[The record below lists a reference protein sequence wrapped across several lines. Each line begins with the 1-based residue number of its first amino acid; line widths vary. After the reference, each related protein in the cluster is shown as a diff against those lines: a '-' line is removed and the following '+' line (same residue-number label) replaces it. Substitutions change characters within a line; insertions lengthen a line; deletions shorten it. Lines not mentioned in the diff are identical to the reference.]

1 MEKDNLNLEAL
12 LKFAFSKLSEE
23 DILKYLKSKKA
34 EDYKE
39 YFMEVDIPKD
49 FNSRKKISPADIKA
63 VRDNEE
69 VIEVRGIIL
78 LFVEIDDNEKKINLT
93 ANIGK
98 NRIKFFYPTSR
109 KIFKKFCSDY
119 RDKKKLFGEV
129 TILYSPTLNIFSL
142 HRLKVFAIQDPLKK
156 WEKLMEGKT
165 LCERIDIL
173 VSILGMNPEKMQYH
187 EKIIAVV
194 RLIPLVVKKVLAIDF
209 SKKGI
214 GKTHTYQQLDFNLYN
229 TNVSKA
235 SAFIDGRNKKD
246 GDFFYEDT
254 AFIIDEAHRL
264 KDEQILVQFQNY
276 MSGDKYE
283 GEMVVSG
290 DDKRT
295 TSVSSIFLGNVKD
308 GVNLLDIYSDNMDN
322 SGKTITLFSDT
333 IVESTID
340 RGEAFISRVTLM
352 PNSWGCREFS
362 SSMKTEKVDSYN
374 VELLKAVIPVLRDKE
389 LDINSS
395 FIKNIYE
402 RIGETWRNPNNRC
415 SESVEKN
422 LEGLLKLLYCGKT
435 DIPYHELLF
444 LLERSVEMRLT
455 VDNTLRKINPYTNR
469 GGNFPNLNSALKG
482 LMFNINKPYV
492 VTPHRLIIT
501 EDNGNIIK
509 RPLDVMG
516 IELNW
521 REKKVLDQKG
531 YQSELK
537 DKETLIHSFHYTRN
551 FLIQNNLI
559 IVGNFNSNYA
569 NQQIIRNQSPLYTN
583 IGFGR
588 NLNYN
593 YGQFPSNSGTQ
604 NNDVRNDPSYNFLT
618 GEIENLNNENLEF
631 IINYSFYDI
640 D

>member
-12 LKFAFSKLSEE
+12 LKFAFSKLSKG
-23 DILKYLKSKKA
+23 DILKYLESKTA

-39 YFMEVDIPKD
+39 YFVEADIPKD

-63 VRDNEE
+63 VRDDED
-69 VIEVRGIIL
+69 VTEVRGIIP
-78 LFVEIDDNEKKINLT
+78 LFIEIDDDEKKINIT

-98 NRIKFFYPTSR
+98 NRIEFFYPTSR
-109 KIFKKFCSDY
+109 KVFRKFSFEY

-129 TILYSPTLNIFSL
+129 TILYSPTLNFFSI
-142 HRLKVFAIQDPLKK
+142 HRLKVFAVQDPLKK

-165 LCERIDIL
+165 LHERIDIL
-173 VSILGMNPEKMQYH
+173 VSILGMNSEKMLYH

-229 TNVSKA
+229 INVSKA
-235 SAFIDGRNKKD
+235 SAFIDGRNKKS

-283 GEMVVSG
+283 VEMVVSG
-290 DDKRT
+290 DDKRR
-295 TSVSSIFLGNVKD
+295 TSVSPILLGNVKD
-308 GVNLLDIYSDNMDN
+308 GVDLLYIYSDNQDN
-322 SGKTITLFSDT
+322 SGKAITLFSDT

-340 RGEAFISRVTLM
+340 RGEAFISRITLM

-362 SSMKTEKVDSYN
+362 SSMKAENVDSYN
-374 VELLKAVIPVLRDKE
+374 VELLKAVIPVLRNKE

-402 RIGETWRNPNNRC
+402 RVYGRIRETWRNPNNRC
-415 SESVEKN
+415 SEAVEKN

-435 DIPYHELLF
+435 DIPNEELLF

-455 VDNTLRKINPYTNR
+455 VDNTLKKINPCTNR
-469 GGNFPNLNSALKG
+469 GGNFPNLKLNLKR
-482 LMFNINKPYV
+482 LMFNIDKPYA
-492 VTPHRLIIT
+492 VTPHRLIIDGGDGT
-501 EDNGNIIK
+501 IIK
-509 RPLDVMG
+509 RPLDAMG
-516 IELNW
+516 IELNQQEN
-521 REKKVLDQKG
+521 RILVQRG
-531 YQSELK
+531 MQSEIK
-537 DKETLIHSFHYTRN
+537 DDGTLTHLNSCTRN
-551 FLIQNNLI
+551 FLTAPAVPQYNNTGLGMPL
-559 IVGNFNSNYA
+559 VTGNPNLRNNY
-569 NQQIIRNQSPLYTN
+569 
-583 IGFGR
+583 
-588 NLNYN
+588 LN
-593 YGQFPSNSGTQ
+593 
-604 NNDVRNDPSYNFLT
+604 YNFLT
-618 GEIENLNNENLEF
+618 GEIENPINEDAEF
-631 IINYSFYDI
+631 ITKYSFYDI

>member
-12 LKFAFSKLSEE
+12 LKFAFSKLSKE
-23 DILKYLKSKKA
+23 DILKYLESKTA

-39 YFMEVDIPKD
+39 YFVEADIPKD

-63 VRDNEE
+63 VRDDED
-69 VIEVRGIIL
+69 VTEVRGIIP
-78 LFVEIDDNEKKINLT
+78 LFIEIDYDEKKINIT

-98 NRIKFFYPTSR
+98 NRIEFFYPTSR
-109 KIFKKFCSDY
+109 KVFRKFSFEY

-129 TILYSPTLNIFSL
+129 TILYSPTLNFFSI
-142 HRLKVFAIQDPLKK
+142 HRLKVFAVQDPLKK

-165 LCERIDIL
+165 LHERIDIL
-173 VSILGMNPEKMQYH
+173 VSILGMNSEKMLYH

-229 TNVSKA
+229 INVSKA
-235 SAFIDGRNKKD
+235 SAFIDGRNKKS

-283 GEMVVSG
+283 VEMVVSG
-290 DDKRT
+290 DDKRR
-295 TSVSSIFLGNVKD
+295 TSVSPILLGNVKD
-308 GVNLLDIYSDNMDN
+308 GVDLLYIYSDNQDN
-322 SGKTITLFSDT
+322 SGKAITLFSDT

-340 RGEAFISRVTLM
+340 RGEAFISRITLM

-362 SSMKTEKVDSYN
+362 SSMKAENVDSYN
-374 VELLKAVIPVLRDKE
+374 VELLKAVIPVLRNKE

-402 RIGETWRNPNNRC
+402 RVYGRIRETWRNPNNRC
-415 SESVEKN
+415 SEAVEKN

-435 DIPYHELLF
+435 DIPNEELLF

-455 VDNTLRKINPYTNR
+455 VDNTLKKINPCTNR
-469 GGNFPNLNSALKG
+469 GGNFPNLKLNLKR
-482 LMFNINKPYV
+482 LMFNIDKPYA
-492 VTPHRLIIT
+492 VTPHRLIIDGGDGT
-501 EDNGNIIK
+501 IIK
-509 RPLDVMG
+509 RPLDAMG
-516 IELNW
+516 IELNQQEN
-521 REKKVLDQKG
+521 RILVQRG
-531 YQSELK
+531 MQSEIK
-537 DKETLIHSFHYTRN
+537 DDGTLTHLNSCTRN
-551 FLIQNNLI
+551 FLTAPAVPQYNNTGLGMPL
-559 IVGNFNSNYA
+559 VTGNPNLRNNY
-569 NQQIIRNQSPLYTN
+569 
-583 IGFGR
+583 
-588 NLNYN
+588 LN
-593 YGQFPSNSGTQ
+593 
-604 NNDVRNDPSYNFLT
+604 YNFLT
-618 GEIENLNNENLEF
+618 GEIENPINEDAEF
-631 IINYSFYDI
+631 ITKYSFYDI

>member
-1 MEKDNLNLEAL
+1 MKKDNLNLEN
-12 LKFAFSKLSEE
+12 EIE
-23 DILKYLKSKKA
+23 QIILKLLNEKFKGIS
-34 EDYKE
+34 DYKNQE
-39 YFMEVDIPKD
+39 TENYDNGFIETDIPKD

-63 VRDNEE
+63 VRDDED
-69 VIEVRGIIL
+69 VTEVRGIIP
-78 LFVEIDDNEKKINLT
+78 LFVEIDDDEKKINIT

-129 TILYSPTLNIFSL
+129 TILYSPTLNIFSI
-142 HRLKVFAIQDPLKK
+142 HRLKVLAVQDPLKK

-165 LCERIDIL
+165 LRERIDIL
-173 VSILGMNPEKMQYH
+173 VSILGMNPEKMLYH
-187 EKIIAVV
+187 EKIITVV

-235 SAFIDGRNKKD
+235 SAFIDGRNKKG

-276 MSGDKYE
+276 MSGNKYE

-290 DDKRT
+290 DDKRP
-295 TSVSSIFLGNVKD
+295 TSVSSILLGNVKD
-308 GVNLLDIYSDNMDN
+308 GVDLLYIYSDNQDK
-322 SGKTITLFSDT
+322 SGKAITLFYAT
-333 IVESTID
+333 IVEDTID
-340 RGEAFISRVTLM
+340 RGEAFISRITLI

-362 SSMKTEKVDSYN
+362 SSMKAENMNPYN
-374 VELLKAVIPVLRDKE
+374 VELLKAVIPVLREKE

-415 SESVEKN
+415 SEAVEKN

-435 DIPYHELLF
+435 DIPSEELLF

-455 VDNTLRKINPYTNR
+455 VDNTLKKINPYTNR
-469 GGNFPNLNSALKG
+469 GGNFPNLNSCLKR
-482 LMFNINKPYV
+482 LMFNINKPYY
-492 VTPHRLIIT
+492 VTPHRLIIN
-501 EDNGNIIK
+501 NGDGTIIK
-509 RPLDVMG
+509 QPLDAMG
-516 IELNW
+516 IELN
-521 REKKVLDQKG
+521 RKENEILVQRRPIP
-531 YQSELK
+531 EIK
-537 DKETLIHSFHYTRN
+537 DDGTLIHHYSHTRSS
-551 FLIQNNLI
+551 LTAPIIPQYNNLGFEYNTMRPPVKI
-559 IVGNFNSNYA
+559 NLD
-569 NQQIIRNQSPLYTN
+569 IRNN
-583 IGFGR
+583 
-588 NLNYN
+588 
-593 YGQFPSNSGTQ
+593 
-604 NNDVRNDPSYNFLT
+604 PSYNFLT
-618 GEIENLNNENLEF
+618 GEIENLTNENIEF
-631 IINYSFYDI
+631 ITKYSFYDI
-640 D
+640 V

>member
-12 LKFAFSKLSEE
+12 LKFAFSKLSKE
-23 DILKYLKSKKA
+23 DILKYLESKTA
-34 EDYKE
+34 EDYKD
-39 YFMEVDIPKD
+39 YFVEADIPKD

-63 VRDNEE
+63 VRDNED
-69 VIEVRGIIL
+69 VIEVRGIIP
-78 LFVEIDDNEKKINLT
+78 LFVDIDDDEKKINLT

-98 NRIKFFYPTSR
+98 NRIEFFYPTSR
-109 KIFKKFCSDY
+109 KVFRKFSFEY

-129 TILYSPTLNIFSL
+129 TILYSPTLNIFSI
-142 HRLKVFAIQDPLKK
+142 HRLKVFAVQDPLKK

-165 LCERIDIL
+165 LHERIDIL
-173 VSILGMNPEKMQYH
+173 VSILGMNSEKMLYH

-235 SAFIDGRNKKD
+235 SAFIDGRNKKG

-290 DDKRT
+290 DDKRP
-295 TSVSSIFLGNVKD
+295 TSVSSILLGNVKD
-308 GVNLLDIYSDNMDN
+308 GVDLLYIYSDNQDK
-322 SGKTITLFSDT
+322 SGKAITLFYDT
-333 IVESTID
+333 IIEDTID
-340 RGEAFISRVTLM
+340 RGEAFISRITLL

-362 SSMKTEKVDSYN
+362 SSMKAEKVDSYN

-402 RIGETWRNPNNRC
+402 RIYERVYVGIRETWRNPNNRC
-415 SESVEKN
+415 SEAVEKN

-435 DIPYHELLF
+435 DIPNEELLF

-455 VDNTLRKINPYTNR
+455 VDNTLKKINPCTNR
-469 GGNFPNLNSALKG
+469 GGNFPNLKLNLKR
-482 LMFNINKPYV
+482 LMFNIDKPYA
-492 VTPHRLIIT
+492 VTPHRLIIDGGDGT
-501 EDNGNIIK
+501 IIK
-509 RPLDVMG
+509 RPLDAMG
-516 IELNW
+516 IELNQQEN
-521 REKKVLDQKG
+521 RILVQRG
-531 YQSELK
+531 MQSEIK
-537 DKETLIHSFHYTRN
+537 DDGTLTHLNSCTRN
-551 FLIQNNLI
+551 FLTAPAVPQYNNTGLGMPL
-559 IVGNFNSNYA
+559 VTGNPNLRNNY
-569 NQQIIRNQSPLYTN
+569 
-583 IGFGR
+583 
-588 NLNYN
+588 LN
-593 YGQFPSNSGTQ
+593 
-604 NNDVRNDPSYNFLT
+604 YNFLT
-618 GEIENLNNENLEF
+618 GEIENPINEDAEF
-631 IINYSFYDI
+631 ITKYSFYDI

>member
-12 LKFAFSKLSEE
+12 LKFAFSKLSVE
-23 DILKYLKSKKA
+23 DILKYLESKTA
-34 EDYKE
+34 EDYKD
-39 YFMEVDIPKD
+39 YFVEADIPKD

-63 VRDNEE
+63 VRDDED
-69 VIEVRGIIL
+69 VTEVRGIIP
-78 LFVEIDDNEKKINLT
+78 LFVDIDDDEKKINLT

-129 TILYSPTLNIFSL
+129 TILYSPTLNIFSI
-142 HRLKVFAIQDPLKK
+142 HRLKVFAVQDPLKK

-165 LCERIDIL
+165 LRERIDIL
-173 VSILGMNPEKMQYH
+173 VSILGMNPEKMLYH
-187 EKIIAVV
+187 EKIITVV

-229 TNVSKA
+229 INVSKA
-235 SAFIDGRNKKD
+235 SAFIDGRNKKS

-290 DDKRT
+290 DDKRP
-295 TSVSSIFLGNVKD
+295 TSVSSILLGNVKD
-308 GVNLLDIYSDNMDN
+308 GVDLLYIYSDNQDK
-322 SGKTITLFSDT
+322 SGKAITLFYDT
-333 IVESTID
+333 IVEDTID
-340 RGEAFISRVTLM
+340 RGEAFISRITLL
-352 PNSWGCREFS
+352 PNSWGCREFR
-362 SSMKTEKVDSYN
+362 SSMKAENVDSYN

-402 RIGETWRNPNNRC
+402 RVYGRIRETWRNPNNRC
-415 SESVEKN
+415 SEAVEKN

-435 DIPYHELLF
+435 DIPNEELLF

-455 VDNTLRKINPYTNR
+455 VDNTLKKINPCTNR
-469 GGNFPNLNSALKG
+469 GGNFPNLKLNLKR
-482 LMFNINKPYV
+482 LMFNIDKPYA
-492 VTPHRLIIT
+492 VTPHRLIIDGGDGT
-501 EDNGNIIK
+501 IIK
-509 RPLDVMG
+509 RPLDAMG
-516 IELNW
+516 IELNQQEN
-521 REKKVLDQKG
+521 RILVQRG
-531 YQSELK
+531 MQSEIK
-537 DKETLIHSFHYTRN
+537 DDGTLTHLNSCTRN
-551 FLIQNNLI
+551 FLTAPAVPQYNNTGLGMPL
-559 IVGNFNSNYA
+559 VTGNPNLRNNY
-569 NQQIIRNQSPLYTN
+569 
-583 IGFGR
+583 
-588 NLNYN
+588 LN
-593 YGQFPSNSGTQ
+593 
-604 NNDVRNDPSYNFLT
+604 YNFLT
-618 GEIENLNNENLEF
+618 GEIENPINEDAEF
-631 IINYSFYDI
+631 ITKYSFYDI

>member
-12 LKFAFSKLSEE
+12 LKFAFSKLSVE
-23 DILKYLKSKKA
+23 DILKYLESKTA
-34 EDYKE
+34 EDYKD
-39 YFMEVDIPKD
+39 YFVEADIPKD

-63 VRDNEE
+63 VRDNED
-69 VIEVRGIIL
+69 VIEVRGIIP
-78 LFVEIDDNEKKINLT
+78 LFVDIDDDEKKINLT

-129 TILYSPTLNIFSL
+129 TILYSPTLNIFSI
-142 HRLKVFAIQDPLKK
+142 HRLKVFAVQDPLKK

-165 LCERIDIL
+165 LRERIDIL
-173 VSILGMNPEKMQYH
+173 VSILGMNPEKMLYH
-187 EKIIAVV
+187 EKIITVV

-235 SAFIDGRNKKD
+235 SAFIDGRNKKG

-290 DDKRT
+290 DDKRP
-295 TSVSSIFLGNVKD
+295 TSVSSILLGNVKD
-308 GVNLLDIYSDNMDN
+308 GVDLLYIYSDNQDK
-322 SGKTITLFSDT
+322 SGKAITLFYDT
-333 IVESTID
+333 IIEDTID
-340 RGEAFISRVTLM
+340 RGEAFISRITLL

-362 SSMKTEKVDSYN
+362 SSMKAEKVDSYN

-482 LMFNINKPYV
+482 LMFNINNPYAA
-492 VTPHRLIIT
+492 TPHRLIIDGGDGT
-501 EDNGNIIK
+501 IIK
-509 RPLDVMG
+509 RPLDAMG
-516 IELNW
+516 IELN
-521 REKKVLDQKG
+521 R
-531 YQSELK
+531 
-537 DKETLIHSFHYTRN
+537 KENEILV
-551 FLIQNNLI
+551 Q
-559 IVGNFNSNYA
+559 
-569 NQQIIRNQSPLYTN
+569 RNQWSEIKDDGTLTHLSSCTRSFLTVPAANMGLGYN
-583 IGFGR
+583 MMRPIPNLDMR
-588 NLNYN
+588 NN
-593 YGQFPSNSGTQ
+593 
-604 NNDVRNDPSYNFLT
+604 PSYNFLT
-618 GEIENLNNENLEF
+618 GEMENLIDGNIGF
-631 IINYSFYDI
+631 IKEYSFYDI
-640 D
+640 S